1 MSGNDDLHAKRYSV
15 VHFVHYRQPTNRF
28 VAFLVSPQTLSIRIF
43 FAGGI
48 AGAVSRTLTAPLDR
62 IKVLM
67 QASHGD
73 HTLNIV
79 SATRKIYVESGV
91 KGFWRGNGVNCL
103 KLFPETAIRFYVYE
117 LLRACLNIDTHHADV
132 MTRFLTG
139 STAGLVSHTIIYPL
153 EVIKTRV
160 ALSGPGVY
168 SGMWDVVRK
177 TVRLEGWRYATIS
190 SL

>member
-15 VHFVHYRQPTNRF
+15 VYFVHYRQPTNRF

-79 SATRKIYVESGV
+79 SATRKIYV
-91 KGFWRGNGVNCL
+91 
-103 KLFPETAIRFYVYE
+103 
-117 LLRACLNIDTHHADV
+117 
-132 MTRFLTG
+132 
-139 STAGLVSHTIIYPL
+139 
-153 EVIKTRV
+153 
-160 ALSGPGVY
+160 
-168 SGMWDVVRK
+168 
-177 TVRLEGWRYATIS
+177 
-190 SL
+190 